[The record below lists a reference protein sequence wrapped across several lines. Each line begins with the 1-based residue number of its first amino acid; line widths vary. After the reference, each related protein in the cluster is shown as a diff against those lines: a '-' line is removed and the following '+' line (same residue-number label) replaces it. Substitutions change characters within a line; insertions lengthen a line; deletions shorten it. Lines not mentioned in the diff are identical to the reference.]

1 MARRG
6 GFSIQKRRREA
17 AKRLKK
23 MEKQERRDQIREEK
37 GNNEGLDSDEDP
49 DIAGI
54 VPGPQPLLY
63 PVDDDV
69 DE

>member
-23 MEKQERRDQIREEK
+23 MEKQERRDAIREGREE
-37 GNNEGLDSDEDP
+37 EGAVDTAGDP

-54 VPGPQPLLY
+54 VPGPQPLIY
-63 PVDDDV
+63 PVDEED
-69 DE
+69 